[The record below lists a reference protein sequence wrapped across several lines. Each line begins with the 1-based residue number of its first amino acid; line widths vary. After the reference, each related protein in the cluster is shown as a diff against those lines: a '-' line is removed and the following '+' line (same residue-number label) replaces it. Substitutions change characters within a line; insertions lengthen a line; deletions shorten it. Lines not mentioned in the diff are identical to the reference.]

1 MGEGNPAAVSSTG
14 NTRQAWEDRLAG
26 PMFFLAAMFLVILAG
41 LLHRY
46 PRVGVTEVEVKV
58 FAWGIGLAWLTVSVE
73 QLFRVVIRNR
83 QRSPWRLAGSALL
96 IALVPPLR
104 MGARSQFR
112 DQHIWLPGLGWQP
125 IDAELRRRLERFFSV
140 PMIIIAL
147 MVLPFLA
154 IEYGRADEV
163 RSEPALALFLDIGI
177 SIIWLA
183 FALEFIVMVSVAEK
197 KLYYCFLHWIDL
209 AIVLL
214 PLVEVL
220 PFLRILRV
228 GRVLRAEQLARLSRL
243 YRLQGL
249 AMRAWRGFL
258 LLGLIQRLINRSLE
272 NRLRQFEALLE
283 AKQDE
288 VVQLREQ
295 IKQLKEKIGRK
306 HQSQEQGARQEASK
320 DTVEPV
326 RQAARSSRPS
336 PAPAAPAVGDRPIP
350 AIATGARDGP
360 GGT

>member
-1 MGEGNPAAVSSTG
+1 MGEENPAAASSMSNG
-14 NTRQAWEDRLAG
+14 PQGWEDRLAG

-46 PRVGVTEVEVKV
+46 PRVGVTEIELEV
-58 FAWGIGLAWLTVSVE
+58 FTWGIGLTWLIVALE

-83 QRSPWRLAGSALL
+83 QRSPWRVAGSALL

-104 MGARSQFR
+104 LGARSQFR
-112 DQHIWLPGLGWQP
+112 DQHIWLPRLGWQP
-125 IDAELRRRLERFFSV
+125 IDAELRRRLERFFSI

-177 SIIWLA
+177 GIIWLA
-183 FALEFIVMVSVAEK
+183 FALEFVVMVSVAEQ
-197 KLYYCFLHWIDL
+197 KLSYCFLHWIDL

-220 PFLRILRV
+220 PFLRMLRV
-228 GRVLRAEQLARLSRL
+228 GRVLRAEQLTRLSRL
-243 YRLQGL
+243 YRLQGV
-249 AMRAWRGFL
+249 AMRAWRAFL
-258 LLGLIQRLINRSLE
+258 LLGVIQRLISRSLE
-272 NRLRQFEALLE
+272 NRLRQFEAQLE

-288 VVQLREQ
+288 VVQLRQE
-295 IKQLKEKIGRK
+295 IEQLKEKIGRQ
-306 HQSQEQGARQEASK
+306 HPLQDQGARQEASK
-320 DTVEPV
+320 ATVMPV
-326 RQAARSSRPS
+326 RQAARTARPS
-336 PAPAAPAVGDRPIP
+336 PAPAANAVADLPIP
-350 AIATGARDGP
+350 AIVTEAPDDP